1 MRGKG
6 DPRLGRFVELLLA
19 RNQTVNVTG
28 ARDEA
33 AVWEHI
39 ADSLTPAPYVRD
51 PYIDIGSG
59 GGFPAIPLAIVCGVR
74 VTLVE
79 SVAKKARFLRE
90 IATELGLDA
99 TVLSMRAE
107 EAGRDPHHREHYAC
121 ATARAVAQASTILE
135 LTAPLLAIGGVVLL
149 QRGKGAER
157 ERGALADAAL
167 VLGMEIGEEIVL
179 EGSDN
184 KRIIMAHKRTPTS
197 VRFPRRAGLARKRPL
212 CIAPKYYPRCGE
224 ET

>member
-1 MRGKG
+1 VTGRD
-6 DPRLGRFVELLLA
+6 DPRLARYAELLLA
-19 RNQTVNVTG
+19 RNATMNMTG
-28 ARDEA
+28 ACEEI

-39 ADSLTPAPYVRD
+39 ADSLTLVPYVRD
-51 PYIDIGSG
+51 PHIDIGSG

-79 SVAKKARFLRE
+79 SVEKKARFLRE
-90 IATELGLDA
+90 VATELGLNA

-107 EAGRDPHHREHYAC
+107 EAGRDSRYREHYAC

-135 LTAPLLAIGGVVLL
+135 LTAPLLAIGGLALL
-149 QRGKGAER
+149 QRGKATER

-179 EGSDN
+179 EGYEN
-184 KRIIMAHKRTPTS
+184 KRIITAHKRTPTS
-197 VRFPRRAGLARKRPL
+197 VRFPRRAGVAQKRPL
-212 CIAPKYYPRCGE
+212 CLHA
-224 ET
+224 